1 MVSVC
6 GWGRGGRGVES
17 PDSQLLCA
25 ESCFGAGNKAFPSHW
40 IPNCPGRERALGAPP
55 STSLAQ
61 TVAGRLLETRA
72 AGLHRLLELLLTE
85 DSGLPSPAP
94 FLELSGRLGDTPG
107 GGRGVAAAKQPGEEK
122 AGGMGPCVPHC
133 LPRFHLGGPGV
144 GDRCSHPVSILLRG
158 LGASPFSSP
167 GLFLLLCERRSL
179 PNPELLQCE

>member
-1 MVSVC
+1 M
-6 GWGRGGRGVES
+6 ES

-107 GGRGVAAAKQPGEEK
+107 GGGGWPPQSSLGRKKQVVW
-122 AGGMGPCVPHC
+122 ALV
-133 LPRFHLGGPGV
+133 FHIASLGSIWVGPGWGTV
-144 GDRCSHPVSILLRG
+144 ALTRSVFCSVASEQVHSPPWGSFCFFVKG
-158 LGASPFSSP
+158 GACPTQSFSSVS
-167 GLFLLLCERRSL
+167 GHL
-179 PNPELLQCE
+179 NH